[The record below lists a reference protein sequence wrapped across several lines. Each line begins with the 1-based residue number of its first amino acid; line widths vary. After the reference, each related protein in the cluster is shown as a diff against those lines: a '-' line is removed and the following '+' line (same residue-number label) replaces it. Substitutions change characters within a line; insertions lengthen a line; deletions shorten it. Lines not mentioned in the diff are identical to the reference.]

1 MITSGGSCLCFAF
14 FNVHYISQSTQVLF
28 SETFLLNCAKLA
40 FFHPLV
46 DSENS
51 NVCEKS
57 FVSRDP
63 FDFLLHRATTTG
75 NTSGNS
81 GSGSIDNPDG
91 GVDGIFAGR
100 ALATTVAAEAIY
112 STPVKKHLRNA
123 SLVIFMHLFQRAWG
137 WGGVGVGARG
147 PGPSQYGI

>member
-1 MITSGGSCLCFAF
+1 M
-14 FNVHYISQSTQVLF
+14 LF
-28 SETFLLNCAKLA
+28 S
-40 FFHPLV
+40 PV
-46 DSENS
+46 DSEGS

-91 GVDGIFAGR
+91 GGDIFAGR

-123 SLVIFMHLFQRAWG
+123 SLVILPMYLLQMRFQTMHCTIKVC
-137 WGGVGVGARG
+137 VG
-147 PGPSQYGI
+147 